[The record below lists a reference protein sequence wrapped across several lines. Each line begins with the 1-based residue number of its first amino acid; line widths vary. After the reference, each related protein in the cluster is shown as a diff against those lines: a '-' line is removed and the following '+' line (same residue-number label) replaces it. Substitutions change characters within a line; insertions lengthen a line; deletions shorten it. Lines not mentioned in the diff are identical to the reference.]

1 VKSGLNQ
8 EVPVLNKDSIALP
21 SPSKS
26 EAHWKHATID
36 EQNSTKSQCVIMH
49 YRHLAGCQLR
59 IVPVFSDV
67 VVIFF
72 SWVIVFILSG

>member
-1 VKSGLNQ
+1 MKNDLNQ

-26 EAHWKHATID
+26 EAHWKHAAVD
-36 EQNSTKSQCVIMH
+36 EQNSTKSQSVIMH

-59 IVPVFSDV
+59 IVQVFSDV
-67 VVIFF
+67 VVIFL
-72 SWVIVFILSG
+72 SWVIVFTLSG